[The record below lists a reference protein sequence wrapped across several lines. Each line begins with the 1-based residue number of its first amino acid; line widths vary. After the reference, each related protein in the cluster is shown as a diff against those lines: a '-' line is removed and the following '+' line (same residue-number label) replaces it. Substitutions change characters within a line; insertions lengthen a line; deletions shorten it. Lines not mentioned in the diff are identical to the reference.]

1 MMSHSASHR
10 RRICDR
16 SLACLMFLLIVG
28 ISVAAS
34 TALAAAPG
42 PRSQPPDSRIS
53 VAVLDDDLPGF
64 DRAFVRLLAAEL
76 GKVGCDVATLSA
88 SEVCDPDTLS
98 AEKYFLYV
106 IPQCRTY
113 PAAGLEP
120 LIAYASRQGHVLFLG
135 GPFLDDPV
143 WPANRGWF
151 NRTAI
156 RRAKDDAAP
165 QHGPFGQEPLSA
177 AGWQRTC
184 NDPSTPGSWEVLPE
198 GPRGEPCFRFWTK
211 NLTNWDGY
219 LSPAIPQLFGAQHA
233 LFSFLVKGSPTTPQ
247 MGVEIQEQDGSRW
260 FAVVDIG
267 PQWQR
272 IGLGPEDFQY
282 WRDSPTRDRRGGGG
296 DQLQPQ
302 QARRLNFQIA
312 FSHTSTVR
320 PVNTVSGSQTLA
332 PAGIR
337 SRTWR

>member
-1 MMSHSASHR
+1 M
-10 RRICDR
+10 
-16 SLACLMFLLIVG
+16 
-28 ISVAAS
+28 
-34 TALAAAPG
+34 
-42 PRSQPPDSRIS
+42 S

-88 SEVCDPDTLS
+88 SRVCDPAALS

-143 WPANRGWF
+143 WPANGGWF
-151 NRTAI
+151 NRAAI
-156 RRAKDDAAP
+156 RRAKDGAAP
-165 QHGPFGQEPLSA
+165 QYGPFGQEPLSA

-184 NDPSTPGSWEVLPE
+184 NDPSTPGSWEVVPE

-219 LSPAIPQLFGAQHA
+219 LSPDIPQLFGAQHA
-233 LFSFLVKGSPTTPQ
+233 LLSFLVKGQP
-247 MGVEIQEQDGSRW
+247 DH
-260 FAVVDIG
+260 AAD
-267 PQWQR
+267 
-272 IGLGPEDFQY
+272 
-282 WRDSPTRDRRGGGG
+282 RGGDSGTG
-296 DQLQPQ
+296 RIPLVCGRGHRAAVATRRFGARGFSVLARLAYAGP
-302 QARRLNFQIA
+302 ARR
-312 FSHTSTVR
+312 
-320 PVNTVSGSQTLA
+320 
-332 PAGIR
+332 
-337 SRTWR
+337 WR